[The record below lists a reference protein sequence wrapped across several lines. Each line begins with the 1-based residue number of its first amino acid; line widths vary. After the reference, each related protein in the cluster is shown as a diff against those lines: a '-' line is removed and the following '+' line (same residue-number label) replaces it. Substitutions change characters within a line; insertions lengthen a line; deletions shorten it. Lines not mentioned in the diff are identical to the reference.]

1 MEGIWPTTV
10 FLTFQFYRF
19 PAVTTPRL
27 QLLDVDGERAAG
39 AAVPA
44 QVLLQLNKDGTP
56 STGGLCCWRG

>member
-1 MEGIWPTTV
+1 MWPTTV

-19 PAVTTPRL
+19 PAVTTQRL